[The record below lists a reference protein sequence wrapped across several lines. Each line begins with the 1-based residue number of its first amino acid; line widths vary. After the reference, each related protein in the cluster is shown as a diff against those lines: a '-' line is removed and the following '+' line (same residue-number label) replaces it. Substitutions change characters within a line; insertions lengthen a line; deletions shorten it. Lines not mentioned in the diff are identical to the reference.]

1 MDRSPDLEQ
10 PNLEGLKRSRINKQI
25 KRLLY
30 RERIRK
36 MYGKLGR
43 ILQRRVGKGLSRID
57 VSDSSA
63 ASPTSGDP
71 QNPKTWNGPWRA
83 ITSPTEIA
91 QEVCKINL
99 DQYNQAQHTPFGFG
113 PLADMIGWKGDTS
126 TSLDILN
133 VRLPQTLP
141 PDLLPETIKILQT
154 LADPTTET
162 QGTGVISEEEFIQS
176 YRLSQEGTSSSPSG
190 RHIGH
195 YKAALK
201 DPKLVSLHTNM
212 MSIPFQVGFAP
223 DRWTK
228 VADIMIEK
236 EENNPR
242 CHRLRILALFES
254 DLNHAKRIIIGRRLM
269 HHMKDHRMLPTMQYG
284 SVPGRQC
291 LSAVLKKVLC
301 HDIL

>member
-1 MDRSPDLEQ
+1 
-10 PNLEGLKRSRINKQI
+10 
-25 KRLLY
+25 
-30 RERIRK
+30 

-43 ILQRRVGKGLSRID
+43 ILQRRVGKGLCRID
-57 VSDSSA
+57 VPDASA

-71 QNPKTWNGPWRA
+71 QNPKTWKGPWRA
-83 ITSPTEIA
+83 TTSPTEIA

-154 LADPTTET
+154 LAGPTTET
-162 QGTGVISEEEFIQS
+162 QGTSMISEEEFIQS
-176 YRLSQEGTSSSPSG
+176 YHLSQEGSSSSPSG

-201 DPKLVSLHTNM
+201 DTKLVSLHTNM
-212 MSIPFQVGFAP
+212 MSIPF
-223 DRWTK
+223 
-228 VADIMIEK
+228 
-236 EENNPR
+236 
-242 CHRLRILALFES
+242 
-254 DLNHAKRIIIGRRLM
+254 
-269 HHMKDHRMLPTMQYG
+269 
-284 SVPGRQC
+284 
-291 LSAVLKKVLC
+291 
-301 HDIL
+301 